1 MKLNPLILFLVVS
14 LLYLNTTAQN
24 FKLGKVSI
32 EELQEKSHPKDS
44 SAVAAML
51 YNTGEVRFLFSQNK
65 GFETVTVVQ
74 TRIKIYKKGGYD
86 WATREIPYY
95 LGSNGEEKIYI
106 SEAVTYNLVGG
117 KTEKTKLKSDGEF
130 DEEINKYWGSKKI
143 TMPNVKEGSVIE
155 YEYTIRSPRVSELKD
170 WSFQSSIPVNY
181 SEFTTYVPE
190 YFVYN
195 SNQKGYFSPKVT
207 FESSEKSIV
216 IESKER
222 IGGDSFSNQNTTT
235 IFSKDK
241 INYQETKTTYLAE
254 NSPAMKEEA
263 FVNNVTNYMSSISH
277 ELAFTKYPN
286 STIEYYVTDWETVSK
301 KIYENDDFGAELNKT
316 GYFEEDIAALLVG
329 LVTPEDK
336 INAIFSYVKTNVK
349 WNDYYGYSCKDG
361 VKQAYKNKVGNVAEI
376 NLMLTAMLRH
386 AGFTANPV
394 LISTRSNGIARFPN
408 RAAFNYVIA
417 GVEMSN
423 GLLLLDASDRFS
435 TPNILPLRVLNW
447 VGRLIR
453 KDGTSQ
459 EVDLMPKV
467 LSNDIVMMNYEI
479 DATGKVSGDVTR
491 QRTDYNAMVFR
502 ESVGRL
508 QEDAYLEDLENN
520 NNKIEINEYS
530 RTNEKDLK
538 LPVVE
543 MFSYSG
549 ANFSEIIDE
558 VIYINPMLF
567 FAVEQNPFK
576 QELREYPTDFG
587 YPSQN
592 KYNINIKIPAGYRI
606 ESIPDVINIAMP
618 DSMASFKYIIAK
630 TEDSLQLF
638 IASNI
643 NAAIIS
649 SEYYQTL
656 KDFFQQVVDKE
667 SEKIILTKI

>member
-1 MKLNPLILFLVVS
+1 MKFNLPALFLFV
-14 LLYLNTTAQN
+14 LLFFLNANAQEL
-24 FKLGKVSI
+24 KLGKVSM
-32 EELQEKSHPKDS
+32 EELQEKFHPKDS
-44 SAVAAML
+44 TAAAAIL
-51 YNTGEVRFLFSQNK
+51 FKKGEVRFEYSQNK
-65 GFETVTVVQ
+65 GFEISTVVQ

-86 WATREIPYY
+86 WATQEIPYY
-95 LGSNGEEKIYI
+95 LGNNGQEKVYV
-106 SEAVTYNLVGG
+106 SDAVTYNLVGG
-117 KTEKTKLKSDGEF
+117 KIEKTKLKSDGEF
-130 DEEINKYWGSKKI
+130 DEEINEYWGRKKI

-155 YEYTIRSPRVSELKD
+155 FEYTIRSPRISEFKD
-170 WSFQSSIPVNY
+170 WDFQSSIPVNY
-181 SEFTTYVPE
+181 SEFKTYIPE

-195 SNQKGYFSPKVT
+195 PNQKGYVFLKVT
-207 FESSEKSIV
+207 VENSQKSIV
-216 IESKER
+216 IDSKER
-222 IGGDSFSNQNTTT
+222 TGGNGWSSVNTSFSQ
-235 IFSKDK
+235 DK
-241 INYQETKTTYLAE
+241 IDYKETKTTYLVE
-254 NSPAMKEEA
+254 DLPAMKEEV
-263 FVNNVTNYMSSISH
+263 FVNNVANYRSSISH
-277 ELAFTKYPN
+277 ELAMTKYPN
-286 STIEYYVTDWETVSK
+286 STLEYYATDWETVSK
-301 KIYENDDFGAELNKT
+301 KIYDNDDFGAELNKT
-316 GYFEEDIAALLVG
+316 NYFEEDIAALLVG

-336 INAIFSYVKTNVK
+336 TNAIFSYVKKNVK

-376 NLMLTAMLRH
+376 NLMLTSMLRH
-386 AGFTANPV
+386 VGLTANPV

-408 RAAFNYVIA
+408 RTAYNYVIA
-417 GVEMSN
+417 AVEMSD

-453 KDGTSQ
+453 KDGTSL
-459 EVDLMPKV
+459 EVDLMPRAASYDV
-467 LSNDIVMMNYEI
+467 VIMDYEI
-479 DATGKVSGDVTR
+479 DTTGKVSGHVTR
-491 QRTDYNAMVFR
+491 QRTDYNAMIFR
-502 ESVGRL
+502 ESVGSL
-508 QEDAYLEDLENN
+508 TEDAYLEDLEND

-538 LPVVE
+538 SPVVE

-549 ANFSEIIDE
+549 SNFSEIIDGT
-558 VIYINPMLF
+558 IYINPMLF

-576 QELREYPTDFG
+576 QERREFPADFG